1 MFVVSVALRDT
12 WTVPWS
18 HLVTFLLLV
27 GTAGLAE
34 AHTAPSVLDCL
45 ALLLVVHLADLVI
58 HRVALLVLHRLTHVL
73 VHSLTGGSS

>member
-1 MFVVSVALRDT
+1 MFVVSVALRDSR
-12 WTVPWS
+12 TVPRS